1 MESLKVKQ
9 NKVQVNQKTLEERM
23 IEDIKEM
30 DMDNLKMLFEFM
42 YPVIVDD
49 VEGLEGEEV
58 VVTAEDGLSLDEIF

>member
-1 MESLKVKQ
+1 MEELKVKQ

-58 VVTAEDGLSLDEIF
+58 VITAEDGLSLDEIF

>member
-1 MESLKVKQ
+1 MEELKVKQ

-30 DMDNLKMLFEFM
+30 DMDSLKMLFEFM
-42 YPVIVDD
+42 YPVIIDD

-58 VVTAEDGLSLDEIF
+58 IVTAADGFSLDEIF